1 VPATALRP
9 QPRAPRAD
17 VPEVDA
23 FKAFV
28 RSKGLRLTA
37 ERIAVCREIFAQHGH
52 IDAEAVLA
60 ALQRAHAGVSRATVY
75 RNLDLLV
82 ESGLVRKHRLGQR
95 HFVYEHLHAGQA
107 HDHLVCTRCGK
118 VIEFTSPGIRAL
130 QTEIC
135 RAHGF
140 VPARH
145 GLEISGLCRGCAGVG
160 PGGISGPGGRGTHA

>member
-1 VPATALRP
+1 MMVLLRHHLNKTD
-9 QPRAPRAD
+9 PRLELR
-17 VPEVDA
+17 ELEE
-23 FKAFV
+23 FKGFI

-37 ERIAVCREIFAQHGH
+37 ERVAVCREIFSQHGH
-52 IDAEAVLA
+52 IDAEAVWTSLV
-60 ALQRAHAGVSRATVY
+60 RERAGVSRATVY

-95 HFVYEHLHAGQA
+95 HFLYEHVHDGQA
-107 HDHLVCTRCGK
+107 HDHLVCSDCGK

-145 GLEISGLCRGCAGVG
+145 GLQIAGLCRGCASAEVG
-160 PGGISGPGGRGTHA
+160 RA